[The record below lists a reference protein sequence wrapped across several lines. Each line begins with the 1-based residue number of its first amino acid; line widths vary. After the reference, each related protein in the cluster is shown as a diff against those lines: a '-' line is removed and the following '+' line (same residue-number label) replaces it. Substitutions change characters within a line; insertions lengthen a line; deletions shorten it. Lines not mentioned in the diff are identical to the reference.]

1 MSNIFT
7 IAALVIMGVLGG
19 FSSLYVLIS
28 LPALVIWKIY
38 RKIRYGYK
46 ITELITGEAIEIN
59 CKKHKK

>member
-46 ITELITGEAIEIN
+46 ITD
-59 CKKHKK
+59 